1 MFDYFMFVIM
11 CMHTNA
17 YGFYFLTGLIV
28 CKEKASS
35 LLSHVE
41 EFGDASAIEYVK
53 DLQFKLNKD
62 CL

>member
-1 MFDYFMFVIM
+1 
-11 CMHTNA
+11 MHTNA